1 MIKLKNLLKEIEK
14 YSKTDLASV
23 PPEFSKNVKKI
34 VSDTSKQVDL
44 FDTANFDELANI
56 MKMFMEVYNK
66 STEFS
71 GSEGRALYDIVLDA
85 SEFMKYDIKKLRSFA
100 AANNHFFKLLSQIL
114 KKISEKYKSEDKPHP
129 INTQSGKDTI
139 STSAPFLKTPFG
151 DIGLNEELSKITNL
165 NGVCERFLL
174 YTGKLAEVAAN
185 NFGLPNTSNWIKENK
200 DVVKFILL
208 KKPKKIHN

>member
-14 YSKTDLASV
+14 YSKTDLDSV

-44 FDTANFDELANI
+44 FDTTNFNEVSNI
-56 MKMFMEVYNK
+56 MRMFMEVYDK

-71 GSEGRALYDIVLDA
+71 GSEGRSLYDIVLDA

-100 AANNHFFKLLSQIL
+100 AANNHFFKLLSEIL

-129 INTQSGKDTI
+129 INTPSGKDTI
-139 STSAPFLKTPFG
+139 STAPFLQTPFG

-165 NGVCERFLL
+165 TGVCERFLL
-174 YTGKLAEVAAN
+174 YTGKLAKVAAN
-185 NFGLPNTSNWIKENK
+185 NFELPNTTNWMKENK
-200 DVVKFILL
+200 EVVKFILS
-208 KKPKKIHN
+208 KKPKL

>member
-23 PPEFSKNVKKI
+23 PSEFSKNVKKI

-44 FDTANFDELANI
+44 FDTANFDELSNI

-85 SEFMKYDIKKLRSFA
+85 SEFMKYDSKKLRSFA

-114 KKISEKYKSEDKPHP
+114 KKISEKYRSEDKPHP
-129 INTQSGKDTI
+129 INTPSGEDTI
-139 STSAPFLKTPFG
+139 SAPFFQTPFG
-151 DIGLNEELSKITNL
+151 NIGLNEDISKITNL
-165 NGVCERFLL
+165 TGVCERFLL
-174 YTGKLAEVAAN
+174 YTGKLAKVAAN
-185 NFGLPNTSNWIKENK
+185 NFELPNTTNWIKENK
-200 DVVKFILL
+200 EVVKFILS

>member
-34 VSDTSKQVDL
+34 VGDTSKQVDL
-44 FDTANFDELANI
+44 FDTTNFSEVSNI

-66 STEFS
+66 STEFDKS
-71 GSEGRALYDIVLDA
+71 KKALYDIVLDA
-85 SEFMKYDIKKLRSFA
+85 SKFMKYDVKKLRSFA
-100 AANNHFFKLLSQIL
+100 AANNHFFRLISQIL

-129 INTQSGKDTI
+129 INTPSGEDTI
-139 STSAPFLKTPFG
+139 SAPFLHTPFG
-151 DIGLNEELSKITNL
+151 DIGLNEEVSKITNL
-165 NGVCERFLL
+165 AGVCERFLL

-185 NFGLPNTSNWIKENK
+185 NFELPNTANWMKENK
-200 DVVKFILL
+200 DVVKFILS
-208 KKPKKIHN
+208 KKPKR